1 MLGFNSKQV
10 FKDEV
15 GALSGDRTDI
25 EFDLG
30 DYIRQGYG
38 ALIGKDYSKDAIRKG
53 AAGILEDQINQSTSE
68 QQQLIRESLGG
79 TGFDVSDLDI
89 QPGQTE
95 KDYRSKLAGLQSRGQ
110 AALTYRQTENSDPSK
125 ITNGMSTADIL
136 GLTTDLTKTNRNTQQ
151 EKETTRADELRYEM
165 YERQD
170 RADLRQDKRIAADR
184 AMNAETN
191 RMQMQLEYARL
202 DQAERLRAQDK
213 KDKALMTLLQGLG
226 NLGMAFTL

>member
-1 MLGFNSKQV
+1 MLGFNSQQV

-15 GALSGDRTDI
+15 GALSGDRRDI

-53 AAGILEDQINQSTSE
+53 AAEILEDQINQNTSA
-68 QQQLIRESLGG
+68 QQQTIRESLGG

-95 KDYRSKLAGLQSRGQ
+95 KDYRSKLAGLEARGN
-110 AALTYRQTENSDPSK
+110 AALTYRQTENSDPRK
-125 ITNGMSTADIL
+125 ITNGMSTGDIL
-136 GLTTDLTKTNRNTQQ
+136 ALTTDQTISNRNAN
-151 EKETTRADELRYEM
+151 EKKVTDRADELRFEM
-165 YERQD
+165 YEREDRRDLRQEKQLAQD
-170 RADLRQDKRIAADR
+170 RALQAD
-184 AMNAETN
+184 TN

-202 DQAERLRAQDK
+202 EQADRNRAQDRQ
-213 KDKALMTLLQGLG
+213 DKALMTLLQGLG